1 VSINRRHL
9 LALGGAAASL
19 SGAQG
24 PAPMRRPTAAAEL
37 WAHSELYFGT
47 NKPNGEPVTKA
58 EFTSFVDNEVTPRFP
73 DGLTVLTAYGQF
85 RTSAGVLV
93 RERSYVLILLYPPQM
108 GDANRRIQAMRE
120 MYKDRFS
127 QESVL
132 RVDTLSLV
140 SF

>member
-1 VSINRRHL
+1 
-9 LALGGAAASL
+9 
-19 SGAQG
+19 
-24 PAPMRRPTAAAEL
+24 
-37 WAHSELYFGT
+37 
-47 NKPNGEPVTKA
+47 
-58 EFTSFVDNEVTPRFP
+58 
-73 DGLTVLTAYGQF
+73 VLTAYGQF

-120 MYKDRFS
+120 IYKGMFS